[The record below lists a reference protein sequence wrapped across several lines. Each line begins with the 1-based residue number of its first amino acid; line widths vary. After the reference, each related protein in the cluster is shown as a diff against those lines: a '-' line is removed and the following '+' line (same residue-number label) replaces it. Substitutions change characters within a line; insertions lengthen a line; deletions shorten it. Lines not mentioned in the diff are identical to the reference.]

1 MKIISVMNVKG
12 GVGKS
17 LTAECLAR
25 GFAQSHKTLIVDGD
39 GQGDVTQSVMP
50 DLDFDGNPDL
60 AERTISAAL
69 TGRLPIED
77 CIWQTEIPGLDV
89 LPSNMDLF
97 DTIYELQ
104 GKGGSDF
111 ILAKLLQTLDY
122 EYVIIDNNPSVNKM
136 LFNAIY
142 ASDVIICPTNIGR
155 KTLKGVAN
163 TRKVVMEAIDTLP
176 YIKPLEFRLL
186 LTMIGNNRNSKE
198 GEAQLREVYGDEVL
212 HTRIRYQQKP
222 VQDAEFT
229 HTDLMADSKAGVAA
243 DYRAMVEEVIDLEDR
258 A

>member
-17 LTAECLAR
+17 ITAECLAR
-25 GFAQSHKTLIVDGD
+25 GFATRNKTLLVDGD
-39 GQGDVTQSVMP
+39 GQGDATHAMLP
-50 DLDFDGNPDL
+50 DLDFDNNTDL
-60 AERTISAAL
+60 VERTISAAL

-77 CIWQTEIPGLDV
+77 CIWSSDVKNLDV

-111 ILAKLLQTLDY
+111 ILGKLLNTLDY
-122 EYVIIDNNPSVNKM
+122 DYVIIDNNPSVNKM
-136 LFNAIY
+136 LFNSIY

-176 YIKPLEFRLL
+176 YIKPIEFRLL
-186 LTMIGNNRNSKE
+186 LTMIGKNRNSKE
-198 GEAQLREVYGDEVL
+198 GEAQLRDAYGDEVL
-212 HTRIRYQQKP
+212 QTKIRYQQKP
-222 VQDAEFT
+222 IQDAEFGNVSIMDNT
-229 HTDLMADSKAGVAA
+229 KAGVAD
-243 DYRAMVEEVIDLEDR
+243 DYRKMVAEVIGLEG
-258 A
+258 